1 MRKGQSALAI
11 ASSQPAAELAVW
23 TIDPIHSSATIGV
36 RHLTVSTWTARL
48 GSLSGTL
55 HFDET
60 TPETASVEASIDV
73 TALRTGLDIFDMHL
87 HSADFFDSTRY
98 PTITF
103 RSTEVVSSGDGRYRL
118 RGDLTIRAVTQP
130 VELDM
135 TYGGRAIHPVDGRPR
150 TGFTAA
156 TTVYRSDFGITL
168 NPLLEDERPVIT
180 ETVDVTLHI
189 EAMG

>member
-1 MRKGQSALAI
+1 MSRFARACRVVVAYSPAPAARHRLTYMGRRRRMRKGQSALAI

-87 HSADFFDSTRY
+87 HS
-98 PTITF
+98 
-103 RSTEVVSSGDGRYRL
+103 
-118 RGDLTIRAVTQP
+118 
-130 VELDM
+130 
-135 TYGGRAIHPVDGRPR
+135 
-150 TGFTAA
+150 
-156 TTVYRSDFGITL
+156 
-168 NPLLEDERPVIT
+168 
-180 ETVDVTLHI
+180 
-189 EAMG
+189 